1 MARTA
6 REWLAASDRPSL
18 LRELDPE
25 KITSKDISEAA
36 EKGDALAIEIYQYT
50 GSLLGEAC
58 ANFAAFSS
66 PEAFIFFGGLT
77 KAGELLMAP
86 VRESYNSHALKMY
99 QNKPK
104 FLISGLDDANAAVL
118 GAAALGWE
126 IKQ

>member
-1 MARTA
+1 MLCFFVEVTELKQYLILCRSVTSAQRCARLLQSSLI
-6 REWLAASDRPSL
+6 RASVTKAPS
-18 LRELDPE
+18 
-25 KITSKDISEAA
+25 
-36 EKGDALAIEIYQYT
+36 
-50 GSLLGEAC
+50 
-58 ANFAAFSS
+58 
-66 PEAFIFFGGLT
+66 GLT

>member
-1 MARTA
+1 
-6 REWLAASDRPSL
+6 
-18 LRELDPE
+18 
-25 KITSKDISEAA
+25 
-36 EKGDALAIEIYQYT
+36 
-50 GSLLGEAC
+50 
-58 ANFAAFSS
+58 
-66 PEAFIFFGGLT
+66 
-77 KAGELLMAP
+77 MAP